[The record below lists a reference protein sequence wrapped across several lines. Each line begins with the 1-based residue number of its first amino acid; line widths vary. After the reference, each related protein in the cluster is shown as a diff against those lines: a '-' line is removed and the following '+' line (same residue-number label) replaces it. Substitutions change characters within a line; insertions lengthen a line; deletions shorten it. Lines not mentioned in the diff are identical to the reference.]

1 MNPSFKKIHFKE
13 NCRQIFKT
21 DQSVFGT
28 VPWQIFPFNK
38 YLNICVVPAVQASQ
52 VALKNPPANAGDVRD
67 VGSICVRCCG
77 YKSERHCL
85 CPQSVQNLAWTRGRL
100 TDTSSPT
107 VDMIEEAQGE
117 PQAEERDLSRS
128 MRSEKSSWRK
138 QHFKGDF
145 MIASIT
151 TVIQC
156 DKQALVYTPS
166 WWVNLEAIP
175 IEGILGPQMDN

>member
-13 NCRQIFKT
+13 NCRQIFKI

-28 VPWQIFPFNK
+28 VPWQIFPFSK
-38 YLNICVVPAVQASQ
+38 YLNLRVVPALRASQ
-52 VALKNPPANAGDVRD
+52 VALVVKNPPANAGDVGD
-67 VGSICVRCCG
+67 VGSICARCWG

-85 CPQSVQNLAWTRGRL
+85 CPQSVQNLAWTRDRL

-128 MRSEKSSWRK
+128 VKSGKSSWRK

-145 MIASIT
+145 IIASII

-156 DKQALVYTPS
+156 DKQALVYTPR
-166 WWVNLEAIP
+166 WWVNLEAIL
-175 IEGILGPQMDN
+175 IAGILGP